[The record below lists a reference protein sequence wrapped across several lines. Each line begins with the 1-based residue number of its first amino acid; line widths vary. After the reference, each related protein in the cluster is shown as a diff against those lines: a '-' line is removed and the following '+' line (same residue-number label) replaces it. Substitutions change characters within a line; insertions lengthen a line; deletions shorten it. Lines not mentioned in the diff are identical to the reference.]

1 MPLGVHEIVA
11 GCVAYLDG
19 EALIADQAVSDPEG
33 VGTIG
38 IRPFLC
44 ISTEGGSSKWLTLTT
59 QRSLER
65 VSLWGYQIN
74 GPLTWRTTENFVT
87 DARKVFE
94 GPNTSFIAAS
104 HSDHA
109 SNNRPMVSAAGLVL
123 VLNMVAYYTA
133 QEHYEDDEDV
143 EYLEPQQQYFNP
155 YQQQVFNPYQ
165 QQYVYQPQNG
175 NGYIDGTG
183 LWFPPQ
189 Q

>member
-38 IRPFLC
+38 VRPFLC

-59 QRSLER
+59 QRSPER
-65 VSLWGYQIN
+65 VSLWGYQVG
-74 GPLTWRTTENFVT
+74 GPLAWRTTENFVT

-104 HSDHA
+104 NADHA
-109 SNNRPMVSAAGLVL
+109 SNNRPMVTEAGLTL
-123 VLNMVAYYTA
+123 VLDTVAYYTA
-133 QEHYEDDEDV
+133 QESYEDYEGV
-143 EYLEPQQQYFNP
+143 EYVEPQQQYFNP
-155 YQQQVFNPYQ
+155 YYPQYFNPYQ
-165 QQYVYQPQNG
+165 QQNAYPPQNG
-175 NGYIDGTG
+175 SGYMDGTG